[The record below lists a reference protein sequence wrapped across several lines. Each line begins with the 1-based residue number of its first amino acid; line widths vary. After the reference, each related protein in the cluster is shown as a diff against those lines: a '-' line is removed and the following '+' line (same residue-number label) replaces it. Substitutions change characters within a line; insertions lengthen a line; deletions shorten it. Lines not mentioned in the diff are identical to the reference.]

1 MNKDNPQ
8 PHRRPQSNGALAEL
22 RAVPVA
28 WMQFKELF
36 EVPGSITS
44 TGLRT
49 EHAGNKRRCVITYL
63 PQIQHF
69 QIQFY
74 KPGNDNKAEDEPI
87 MVWVGHVNWWK
98 AAVVA

>member
-1 MNKDNPQ
+1 MSKDNPQ
-8 PHRRPQSNGALAEL
+8 PHHRPQQNAQLAEL
-22 RAVPVA
+22 RSIPVA

-49 EHAGNKRRCVITYL
+49 ERQSNRRHAVITYM

-69 QIQFY
+69 HIQFY
-74 KPGNDNKAEDEPI
+74 KAGTGIPDDEPI

-98 AAVVA
+98 ASAA